1 MGQCATYLQSIAKD
15 AEEVGQNGEASKKS
29 NKGKKLLA
37 DPTFK
42 AVLKEV
48 EAQRNRPGGFSLHPK
63 MERLKAMV
71 VQHFGEKMGEP
82 AEQDT
87 KVMVFAT
94 FRETVDEIVEVLK
107 AEQPLIRPTRFV
119 GQGSDKQGKKGIAQK
134 EQLEVREPSSYI
146 SRNRLT
152 AFTRLSRSSRPESI
166 TFWFQ
171 LRSERRD

>member
-1 MGQCATYLQSIAKD
+1 MGQCATYLQDIAKGAD
-15 AEEVGQNGEASKKS
+15 EVGQDGEASKKS

-42 AVLKEV
+42 AILKEI
-48 EAQRNRPGGFSLHPK
+48 EMQRHRPGGFSLHPK

-82 AEQDT
+82 GEQDT

-94 FRETVDEIVEVLK
+94 FRETVDEIVEILN
-107 AEQPLIRPTRFV
+107 AEQPLIKATRFV

-134 EQLEVREPSSYI
+134 EQLEVREPSPQVYMA
-146 SRNRLT
+146 T
-152 AFTRLSRSSRPESI
+152 
-166 TFWFQ
+166 
-171 LRSERRD
+171 